1 LEIRPG
7 AAGFPHFH
15 RAGGGI
21 YSQERESRKDEEET
35 EFQLTDPDH
44 FKHYKN
50 ASVAS
55 LRK

>member
-1 LEIRPG
+1 LEIRQRTT
-7 AAGFPHFH
+7 GFPHFH
-15 RAGGGI
+15 RAGGELINQKGD
-21 YSQERESRKDEEET
+21 KKNDEKT

-44 FKHYKN
+44 FKHDED

>member
-1 LEIRPG
+1 MEN
-7 AAGFPHFH
+7 
-15 RAGGGI
+15 
-21 YSQERESRKDEEET
+21 DEDKT

-44 FKHYKN
+44 FKHHKN